1 MTTENNTNNNNS
13 QNPAPAQGYNN
24 RPQQGFGGGF
34 NGPRGGS
41 RFGGN
46 QRDQR
51 GGHGRGP
58 GRGAPVREKSPYDS
72 KILDIGRVTRVTKGG
87 KQLSF
92 RAVIVLGDRKGK
104 IAIAT
109 GKGKDVAQ
117 AVDKATRIAKKKFFT
132 VPMISGTIPHE
143 VFAKY
148 GAARVMLKPQKG
160 GRGIIAGGATR
171 VVCSLAGI
179 ENITAKISGTTKNK
193 LSNAMATLEAFK
205 KLKPGKESKAT
216 KEAPKMQTEAER
228 ESANDPSRPR
238 LVKKQK

>member
-1 MTTENNTNNNNS
+1 MMTENNTNNNNG
-13 QNPAPAQGYNN
+13 QAQAPTQGYN
-24 RPQQGFGGGF
+24 RPQSGFGGGF
-34 NGPRGGS
+34 NNPRGGS
-41 RFGGN
+41 RFGGQN
-46 QRDQR
+46 QR
-51 GGHGRGP
+51 GGQHGGSRGP

-132 VPMISGTIPHE
+132 VPMLNGTIPHE
-143 VFAKY
+143 VSAKY
-148 GAARVMLKPQKG
+148 GAAKVMLKPQKG

-193 LSNAMATLEAFK
+193 LTNAMATLEAFK
-205 KLKPGKESKAT
+205 KLKPGKEGKASKELS
-216 KEAPKMQTEAER
+216 KVQTEAEK
-228 ESANDPSRPR
+228 EIANDPSRPR

>member
-1 MTTENNTNNNNS
+1 MMTENNTNNNNG
-13 QNPAPAQGYNN
+13 QNSAPAQGGYHN

-34 NGPRGGS
+34 NNPRGGS
-41 RFGGN
+41 RFGDRN
-46 QRDQR
+46 QRS
-51 GGHGRGP
+51 GHGKGP
-58 GRGAPVREKSPYDS
+58 QRGAPQREKSPYDS

-104 IAIAT
+104 VAIAT
-109 GKGKDVAQ
+109 GKGKDVSQ

-132 VPMISGTIPHE
+132 VPMANGTIPHE

-179 ENITAKISGTTKNK
+179 ENITAKISGKTKNK
-193 LSNAMATLEAFK
+193 LANAMATLEAFK
-205 KLKPGKESKAT
+205 KLKPGKEGKASKEVS
-216 KEAPKMQTEAER
+216 KSITEGQNQEL
-228 ESANDPSRPR
+228 NDPSKPR
-238 LVKKQK
+238 LIKKQK